1 MSYIKFEQ
9 PQAIEHLVFQVK
21 PERFEEW
28 LALDHELWTLAE
40 AQLCPG
46 LLRKEVW
53 VNQNV
58 PGEVHCVIYWRN
70 YADWMSISPQWLE
83 ANERKF
89 AEHFGPNEVKCVRAD
104 HTDGIACYKISEFNN
119 SAGT

>member
-58 PGEVHCVIYWRN
+58 QGEVQKKLDIIANEVLI
-70 YADWMSISPQWLE
+70 E
-83 ANERKF
+83 ANEWGGHLVS
-89 AEHFGPNEVKCVRAD
+89 E
-104 HTDGIACYKISEFNN
+104 DGLMRE
-119 SAGT
+119 